1 MTGPQKQ
8 AQSPLPPTLI
18 FDLGNV
24 IIPLKD
30 ETHWAQHVFNPIFEQ
45 EPLEI
50 LRAGGFFR
58 YYEMGKFGDKEFL
71 DKLETHLRAGY
82 HRKDIIDAWIALLDE
97 LPMHRLDFLLRL
109 SENHRILLLS
119 NTNNIHLSY
128 IFGRYGQEVLEKAF
142 SYCYYSHLIGLA
154 KPDSMI
160 YKYLLA
166 KEQLQAED
174 TLFLDDKA
182 DNIRSASELGIQ
194 TILVTPGEEIEAL
207 LAT

>member
-8 AQSPLPPTLI
+8 VQSPLPSTLI

-24 IIPLKD
+24 ILPLKN
-30 ETHWAQHVFNPIFEQ
+30 EVHWAQHIFNPLFET

-71 DKLETHLRAGY
+71 DKLEIHLRTGY

-97 LPMHRLDFLLRL
+97 LPMHRLDYLLKL
-109 SENHRILLLS
+109 SEKHRILLLS

-128 IFGRYGQEVLEKAF
+128 IFGRYGQPVLENAF
-142 SYCYYSHLIGLA
+142 HKCYYSHLIGLA

-160 YKYLLA
+160 YKYVLA
-166 KEQLQAED
+166 TEQIKAED

-182 DNIRSASELGIQ
+182 ENIYSAAELGIQ
-194 TILVTPGEEIEAL
+194 TILVTPGSEIADL
-207 LAT
+207 LAI

>member
-1 MTGPQKQ
+1 MKKQ
-8 AQSPLPPTLI
+8 QEDAPSTLPPTLI
-18 FDLGNV
+18 LDLGNV
-24 IIPLKD
+24 IIPLKN
-30 ETHWAQHVFNPIFEQ
+30 EAYWAQHIFNPIFEE
-45 EPLEI
+45 EPLDI
-50 LRAGGFFR
+50 LYQGGFFR

-71 DKLETHLRAGY
+71 DKLESHLREGY

-97 LPMHRLDFLLRL
+97 LPIHRLNFLQKL
-109 SENHRILLLS
+109 SKNHRILLLS